1 VKIEVWSDYVCPFCY
16 IGKRKLEQA
25 LEKTGLGAGAEVIF
39 KSYELDPH
47 SPETSEQSMVSVLA
61 GKYGTT
67 EAQAEGM
74 TANVTAAAKEVGLEY
89 NFSKMRPA
97 NTFSAHRLAKWADEQ
112 GKADQI
118 SENLLRAY
126 FIENR
131 EIGLKEVL
139 ADIAEET
146 GLERAEAEAVL
157 KSDRFE
163 KEVRADIE
171 EARQLGVQGVPF
183 FVINRKYAISGA
195 QPDEVFEQALRQ
207 VAEEES

>member
-1 VKIEVWSDYVCPFCY
+1 MKIEVWSDYVCPFCY
-16 IGKRKLEQA
+16 IGKRKLENA
-25 LEKTGLGAGAEVIF
+25 LKKTGLGERAEVIF
-39 KSYELDPH
+39 KSYELDPQ
-47 SPETSEQSMVSVLA
+47 SPETSGESMVSVLA
-61 GKYGTT
+61 RKYSTT

-74 TANVTAAAKEVGLEY
+74 TANVAAAAQEVGLEY

-97 NTFSAHRLAKWADEQ
+97 NTFSAHRLAKWAEEKE
-112 GKADQI
+112 KAAVM
-118 SENLLRAY
+118 SENLLHAY

-131 EIGLKEVL
+131 EIGSKAVL

-146 GLERAEAEAVL
+146 GLDRKEAEAVL
-157 KSDRFE
+157 ESGRYGDA
-163 KEVRADIE
+163 VRADVE

-195 QPDEVFEQALRQ
+195 QPDEAFEQALRK